1 MSNQM
6 SVTIKDVSKDA
17 NVSIKTVSRVINNEV
32 NVSEDTKHK
41 VLQSIGKL
49 GFKPNKNAQSLRSK
63 RSYMIALLY
72 DNPNKHYLADIQSGI
87 LQVCKETGYNLVLQE
102 CDYQNKNLG
111 TEIIEFIRDFQIDG
125 LILTPP
131 LSDMDD
137 LLASLDNAKVQ
148 YSIIAP
154 SDKRTSSSYVSSND
168 YDATYAMTNKIISK
182 GHTDIGFIKGHHKH
196 SASSLRYKGFSDAL
210 VQMNIPVKSEWVKEG
225 DFSFDSGFNAGLEIL
240 ESLLCPSV
248 IFASNDYMAAGVM
261 KAAQMKGIKI
271 PSDLCIIGFDDS
283 PIAEQLWPSLST
295 IRQPVEEMACH
306 AAKILLGTVDG
317 LSEKTESK
325 EFKSEL
331 ILRESLISL
340 SG

>member
-1 MSNQM
+1 MPNQM

-32 NVSEDTKHK
+32 NVSGDTKHK
-41 VLQSIGKL
+41 VLQSIAKL

-210 VQMNIPVKSEWVKEG
+210 VEMNIPVKSEWVKEG

-295 IRQPVEEMACH
+295 VRQPVKEMACH
-306 AAKILLGTVDG
+306 AAKILLGNVDG
-317 LSEKTESK
+317 LSQQTESR

-331 ILRESLISL
+331 ILRESLVNL
-340 SG
+340 SD

>member
-1 MSNQM
+1 MSKQM

-32 NVSEDTKHK
+32 NVSEDTKDR
-41 VLQSIGKL
+41 VLQSILKL

-102 CDYQNKNLG
+102 CNYQNKNLG

-125 LILTPP
+125 LIVTPP

-137 LLASLDNAKVQ
+137 LLASLDNAKVH

-168 YDATYAMTNKIISK
+168 YDATYAMTNEIISK
-182 GHTDIGFIKGHHKH
+182 GHTNIGFIKGHHKH
-196 SASSLRYKGFSDAL
+196 SASSLRYKGFSDA
-210 VQMNIPVKSEWVKEG
+210 V
-225 DFSFDSGFNAGLEIL
+225 
-240 ESLLCPSV
+240 
-248 IFASNDYMAAGVM
+248 
-261 KAAQMKGIKI
+261 
-271 PSDLCIIGFDDS
+271 
-283 PIAEQLWPSLST
+283 
-295 IRQPVEEMACH
+295 RQDEYSH
-306 AAKILLGTVDG
+306 
-317 LSEKTESK
+317 
-325 EFKSEL
+325 
-331 ILRESLISL
+331 
-340 SG
+340 